1 MTEGY
6 SIQNWVKIEQ
16 AAHALKGSSGRVGAG
31 KIHYACYHIC
41 DAYHKGD
48 FKSML
53 VYYPLIIEAVI
64 EFRRYSRELIAGVKQ
79 QDYEESESVSNVP
92 LVDGYKL
99 IYQTRH
105 DKFYCLKLTESIDER
120 LKVIDK
126 HQIKPE
132 PSS

>member
-6 SIQNWVKIEQ
+6 STQNWVKIEQ
-16 AAHALKGSSGRVGAG
+16 AAYALKGSSGRVGAG
-31 KIHYACYHIC
+31 KIHYACFHIC

-79 QDYEESESVSNVP
+79 QDYEESESVSNVTLRRFEKTYFP
-92 LVDGYKL
+92 VLLSAGVSV
-99 IYQTRH
+99 R
-105 DKFYCLKLTESIDER
+105 LTKRR
-120 LKVIDK
+120 LRL
-126 HQIKPE
+126 
-132 PSS
+132 